1 MPVATIK
8 DLFESTVRYFPLAV
22 GATMA
27 IGGIATAHMPW
38 VLTSVGAILLAGV
51 VGVLQYSFYKVIGW
65 GPEAGDDVLRSCGM
79 IPLGPAAYSVIP
91 SFWFSLTSFL
101 ATVIITNAAS
111 VAAAPPAKSVSA
123 ASFPVQNRKSI
134 GALSI
139 IITVALLL
147 FLAIA
152 RFTHGGCETMTGAAI
167 GILLGSLFGWAW
179 WNIISA
185 GNKMF
190 GDVHGVA
197 SSMIPASLRSSAKA
211 CTSVP

>member
-8 DLFESTVRYFPLAV
+8 DLFESTVRYFPLAIS
-22 GATMA
+22 ATMA

-38 VLTSVGAILLAGV
+38 VLTSVGAALLAAI

-79 IPLGPAAYSVIP
+79 IPMGPAAYSVVP

-139 IITVALLL
+139 IITVSLLL

-152 RFTHGGCETMTGAAI
+152 RFTHGGCETLTGAGFGVLI
-167 GILLGSLFGWAW
+167 GALFGWGW

-185 GNKMF
+185 SNKMF

-197 SSMIPASLRSSAKA
+197 ASMIPASLRSSAKA
-211 CTSVP
+211 CASVA